1 MKKDAKTTYA
11 QSSDIKSRTYIE
23 YRRDMKK
30 KAIAELESMDWI
42 RDTVQ
47 REFPSR
53 KVRVNKSGGDKF
65 IWFLRKGG
73 VTRDPDY
80 EAQIDGER
88 LLLEFQYAD
97 REDLPYYD
105 FKLSKIG
112 RKVRGQRVPH
122 KDRAIIYIVK
132 PLQSYAFLTPTWIH
146 EHGQVGAVPAWG
158 SRQAYRVPRGT
169 FLPQLQKDPALAD
182 LISAINAKNAILQ
195 FQHELVDLMKDQL
208 SYLLQAVIDDKRLV
222 TIAPNDLDGFF
233 KVSFILENI
242 DRTPLNVNLWLVYLG
257 TYLDAPLNTETTF
270 KVSYCLDFLYSR
282 ATLQAQEIPGC
293 VRTVKALTSLV
304 QSFAQTDGSFKSS
317 PTLSP
322 LQETRFALFSLNVLE
337 DLTQDMIHYYGIV
350 DLDPITKI
358 YQTVPFFEETARI
371 ITPSTSP

>member
-1 MKKDAKTTYA
+1 MQKDAKTTYA

-30 KAIAELESMDWI
+30 KAIAELESADWI

-47 REFPSR
+47 REFPGR

-105 FKLSKIG
+105 FKLSKVG
-112 RKVRGQRVPH
+112 RKVGGQRVPH
-122 KDRAIIYIVK
+122 KDRAIIYIMK
-132 PLQSYAFLTPTWIH
+132 PLLSYAFLTPSWIAD
-146 EHGQVGAVPAWG
+146 HGQVSAVPAWR
-158 SRQAYRVPRGT
+158 SQAYRVPRGT

-195 FQHELVDLMKDQL
+195 FQHELVDLTKDQL
-208 SYLLQAVIDDKRLV
+208 SYLLQAVIDDKKLV

-233 KVSFILENI
+233 KVCFILENI

-257 TYLDAPLNTETTF
+257 TYLDARLHTETAF

-293 VRTVKALTSLV
+293 IRTIKALTSLV
-304 QSFAQTDGSFKSS
+304 QSFAQADGSFESS

-337 DLTQDMIHYYGIV
+337 DITQDIIHYYDVV

-358 YQTVPFFEETARI
+358 YETVPFLEQTAGLIASSRN
-371 ITPSTSP
+371 T